1 MRRDGAGGGGRASR
15 EGARRARRGAVCRNT
30 SILSIWETRSSCA
43 FCSEKVCCCHRRRPD
58 AHALLGQLPE
68 AHNFPRRMQRMAYQ
82 VERADQLE
90 RTWLLLSQVHI
101 ESGKDDLLLVST
113 SRRLVDM
120 LLDVDSLAG
129 ALGFSSHRP

>member
-1 MRRDGAGGGGRASR
+1 M
-15 EGARRARRGAVCRNT
+15 
-30 SILSIWETRSSCA
+30 
-43 FCSEKVCCCHRRRPD
+43 
-58 AHALLGQLPE
+58 
-68 AHNFPRRMQRMAYQ
+68 MAYQ

-113 SRRLVDM
+113 SRRLDDM

-129 ALGFSSHRP
+129 ALRFFPHRP